1 MKKSLLALLCGPAL
15 SLALE
20 VRGANADLNMSW
32 TPREA
37 ALGQSILGARPDAQ
51 AFALDPAS
59 LASMTQSSL
68 SLSHS
73 SSFLQ
78 SSYHGIYGVYTT
90 DPGHSSLAFAL
101 QRFASSNIPR
111 VDSAEQVTGS
121 NYRTF
126 DVQDLLARF
135 AYGAQ
140 FGPLNLGAITQ
151 LIYRDLD
158 QKGLGFRADLSAK
171 WIHRNLRLGLGLY
184 GASSSLARWQSEVV
198 EYSPPEMKVGAGYS
212 LEAPYFY
219 GDFHLSWQSA
229 GIFQNEGKGLDAS
242 NSKKD
247 GSGAVRG
254 SRAWE
259 NPLQWLGTSAFGLEY
274 QGSSGLGL
282 SLGNRDI
289 LSLTSMAWGASFDF
303 RAWQVSYG
311 LEQHPDLGNTHRFA
325 LSYRF
330 GSPVLASQTSKS
342 PTTLEEPQLQLNP
355 EQSKVQDQVQ
365 TTEQTPT
372 MTTDTLS
379 KVPVPTT
386 EEVIE

>member
-1 MKKSLLALLCGPAL
+1 MLLALLCGPAL

-20 VRGANADLNMSW
+20 VRGANADLQLSW

-37 ALGQSILGARPDAQ
+37 ALGQSMLGARPDAQ
-51 AFALDPAS
+51 AFALDPSA

-78 SSYHGIYGVYTT
+78 SSYHGLYGIYNAA
-90 DPGHSSLAFAL
+90 PGSSLGFAL
-101 QRFASSNIPR
+101 QRFASNNIPLI
-111 VDSAEQVTGS
+111 DSAEQITGS

-126 DVQDLLARF
+126 DVQDLLARL
-135 AYGAQ
+135 AYGARW
-140 FGPLNLGAITQ
+140 GPLDLGAIAH

-171 WIHRNLRLGLGLY
+171 WVHRNFRVGLGLY
-184 GASSSLARWQSEVV
+184 GASSSLARWESEVL
-198 EYSPPEMKVGAGYS
+198 EYSPPEMKIGAGYS
-212 LEAPYFY
+212 VEAPYFY
-219 GDFHLSWQSA
+219 GNFHASWQSA
-229 GIFQNEGKGLDAS
+229 GIFQKEGKGLDAS

-254 SRAWE
+254 ARAWE
-259 NPLQWLGTSAFGLEY
+259 NPLQWLGASAFGLEY

-282 SLGNRDI
+282 SLGNRDL
-289 LSLTSMAWGASFDF
+289 LSISSLAWGASFDF

-311 LEQHPDLGNTHRFA
+311 LEQHSDLGNTHRFA
-325 LSYRF
+325 LSYRW
-330 GSPVLASQTSKS
+330 GRSAWEDLVPLNSVQKS
-342 PTTLEEPQLQLNP
+342 
-355 EQSKVQDQVQ
+355 SVQDELKQEGVPANNPAPSTQPSQENEVQ
-365 TTEQTPT
+365 LEQKTPQPPQQ
-372 MTTDTLS
+372 MS
-379 KVPVPTT
+379 